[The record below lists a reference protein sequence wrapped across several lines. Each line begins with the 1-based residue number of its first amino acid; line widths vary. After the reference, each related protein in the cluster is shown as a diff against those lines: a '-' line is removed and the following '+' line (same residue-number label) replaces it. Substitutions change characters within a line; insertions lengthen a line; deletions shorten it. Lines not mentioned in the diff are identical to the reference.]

1 MISSLLLDPTEEP
14 STSRA
19 AILSHYLAVSIF
31 SGALIVLYGPKIL
44 PLVAL
49 AVISTTIHNLRR
61 AALGLAC
68 VVNLVLIDAGDAKTA
83 QHLLHLLPFFV
94 FNALFIL
101 LADRVK
107 AFGRHYLV
115 FITAMVLVL
124 IGIQIAA
131 EQLYDHSKLATRM
144 TMPIILNFWTYMN
157 YVKVPLTGLTYVEK
171 VIWLRPFWFRW
182 IIPFGSNVEI
192 KRGLFEQTKV
202 NVRQFQRFAL
212 ITLFL
217 VVGLFFYENLF
228 FEKQVAFAKASWL
241 PNLLTLPLLST
252 QGYGIAFDRFPIE
265 TGTLVAQQSWT
276 FLLLQVAAVVHFL
289 LYIGAYSSTAITLA
303 VLAGFDIPLHVQAFW
318 RARNFSEFY
327 LKTTFHYSYLLRTH
341 LMPAFARMGAFGLK
355 GRSKQAWTIAASI
368 FVASAVSLLFGRSH
382 WLGRSVDMATRLH
395 MTLHQLQYPMLVA
408 LLCAANLIF
417 YRRVQL
423 SNGPLRLLFILA
435 YFFIFQLTL
444 VFGFQFLRTDSL
456 VKLEFAISMLKIF
469 NPFSYIN

>member
-1 MISSLLLDPTEEP
+1 M
-14 STSRA
+14 
-19 AILSHYLAVSIF
+19 SIF
-31 SGALIVLYGPKIL
+31 SGALFVLYGPQIL

-49 AVISTTIHNLRR
+49 AIISTTVHNLRR

-68 VVNLVLIDAGDAKTA
+68 VANLILIDAGDTEIA
-83 QHLLHLLPFFV
+83 QHLLHLLPFLL
-94 FNALFIL
+94 FNALFIVL
-101 LADRVK
+101 VDHVK
-107 AFGRHYLV
+107 AFARHYLV
-115 FITAMVLVL
+115 FVTAMVLVL
-124 IGIQIAA
+124 LGVQVAA
-131 EQLYDHSKLATRM
+131 EQMYDHSKLATRM

-157 YVKVPLTGLTYVEK
+157 YVKVPLTGLTFIEK

-182 IIPFGSNVEI
+182 IIPFGSNVEV
-192 KRGLFEQTKV
+192 KRGLFEKTYIDA
-202 NVRQFQRFAL
+202 RQFQRFAL
-212 ITLFL
+212 ISLFL
-217 VVGLFFYENLF
+217 VAGLFFYENLF
-228 FEKQVAFAKASWL
+228 FEKGVAFRKATWL
-241 PNLLTLPLLST
+241 PNLVTLPLLST
-252 QGYGIAFDRFPIE
+252 QGYSIAFERFPIE
-265 TGTLVAQQSWT
+265 AGTLVAQQSWT

-341 LMPAFARMGAFGLK
+341 LMPAFARMGALGLK

-382 WLGRSVDMATRLH
+382 WLGRSVDVATRLS
-395 MTLHQLQYPMLVA
+395 MSFHQLQYPVLVA

-423 SNGPLRLLFILA
+423 ANGPLRLLFILA

-444 VFGFQFLRTDSL
+444 VFGFQFLRTDSQ
-456 VKLEFAISMLKIF
+456 VKLEFAISILKIF
-469 NPFSYIN
+469 SPFSYIN